1 MTIAL
6 YLRLSDADGDR
17 GLDGKNESNSIE
29 NQRELLHSYIMARD
43 DLEGE
48 VIEYVDDG
56 YTGTNFNRPAFKR
69 MIEDAKK
76 GIIQVILV
84 KDLSRL
90 GRDYITAG
98 DYIEQIFPL
107 LNVRFIAANNGFD
120 SANKSHANVDF
131 DVAVSNLI
139 NTFYSRDLSVKRKS
153 ANLVKW
159 KKGQSTSGY
168 APFGYRKSTTEK
180 GKLEIDPEA
189 AKTVRT
195 IFDCAL
201 RNMTTSTIANY
212 LNEEYVLTPWE
223 YGEKHKNWGQRE
235 LVSAKSERMWTTA
248 MVARIIRREEYMGA
262 MVMGRHETLTVG
274 GKQLRLRQKEEWTIV
289 EGVNPALVTKEE
301 YEKANQVI
309 RSQQK
314 EAFVVPTTHILKGK
328 VRCGNCRRSLAY
340 LLTGNRECYY
350 CDHGREAHK
359 YSKCCKDDYPVKQVE
374 SVVWYAV
381 KEFVRVILRL
391 GKEVKSESEQAKAQA
406 NARGKQLEAEIRR
419 FQAEKLFQYELYAD
433 GNMTKEGYVRM
444 KQKIDKDLE
453 QAQMQLE
460 TERLEAEK
468 QTDLNETAEYIDD
481 LAEQYLGSHELTQQ
495 IADAFV
501 QTVYVYNKKKVEV
514 FFNHADEIIKM
525 VTSSEEHLK
534 NWNKDPEELAEA

>member
-1 MTIAL
+1 
-6 YLRLSDADGDR
+6 
-17 GLDGKNESNSIE
+17 
-29 NQRELLHSYIMARD
+29 
-43 DLEGE
+43 
-48 VIEYVDDG
+48 
-56 YTGTNFNRPAFKR
+56 
-69 MIEDAKK
+69 
-76 GIIQVILV
+76 
-84 KDLSRL
+84 
-90 GRDYITAG
+90 
-98 DYIEQIFPL
+98 
-107 LNVRFIAANNGFD
+107 
-120 SANKSHANVDF
+120 
-131 DVAVSNLI
+131 
-139 NTFYSRDLSVKRKS
+139 
-153 ANLVKW
+153 
-159 KKGQSTSGY
+159 
-168 APFGYRKSTTEK
+168 
-180 GKLEIDPEA
+180 
-189 AKTVRT
+189 
-195 IFDCAL
+195 
-201 RNMTTSTIANY
+201 
-212 LNEEYVLTPWE
+212 
-223 YGEKHKNWGQRE
+223 
-235 LVSAKSERMWTTA
+235 

-274 GKQLRLRQKEEWTIV
+274 GKQLRLRPKEEWTIV
-289 EGVNPALVTKEE
+289 EGVNPAIVTKEE

-340 LLTGNRECYY
+340 LITGNRECYY

-391 GKEVKSESEQAKAQA
+391 GKEVKSESEQAKTQA
-406 NARGKQLEAEIRR
+406 NERGKQLEAEIRR

-453 QAQMQLE
+453 QAQKQFE

-481 LAEQYLGSHELTQQ
+481 LAEQYLGSHELTKQ
-495 IADAFV
+495 IADTFV
-501 QTVYVYNKKKVEV
+501 QTVYVYHKKKVEI